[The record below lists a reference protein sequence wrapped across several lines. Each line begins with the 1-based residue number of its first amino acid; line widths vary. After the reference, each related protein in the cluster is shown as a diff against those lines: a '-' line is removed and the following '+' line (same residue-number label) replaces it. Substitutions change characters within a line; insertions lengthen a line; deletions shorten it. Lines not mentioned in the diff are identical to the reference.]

1 MDRPVAEAATA
12 ALAPEH
18 LSPSSRRN
26 IFLYLGSL
34 IVLSRISKLAASAN
48 ISHDAVDPCVFIFKD
63 LLERGI

>member
-1 MDRPVAEAATA
+1 MDRPVAEA

-18 LSPSSRRN
+18 LSPPSRRS
-26 IFLYLGSL
+26 IFYLGNL
-34 IVLSRISKLAASAN
+34 IVLFTNPKLAASAN